1 MSALNP
7 LLWVVGPIVVAALL
21 VLAAVWAGWAV
32 PYTSLQQL
40 SSQIFSSAS
49 PTVSALYK
57 DYFQGAQYAAP
68 SIFWMDF
75 YEDHMET
82 RAGRNVAQ
90 IVELAKA
97 ITQNN
102 K

>member
-1 MSALNP
+1 M
-7 LLWVVGPIVVAALL
+7 
-21 VLAAVWAGWAV
+21 LAAVWAGWAV

-68 SIFWMDF
+68 SIIWMDF

-82 RAGRNVAQ
+82 QAGRNVAQ
-90 IVELAKA
+90 LVELAKA